1 MTTRYSWM
9 AMFAATG
16 AAAGGLFGGC
26 DSGGDDGPTNGSG
39 APVLARPSKSGTVA
53 ITGNDKFVA
62 MVNPE
67 TGSISVFD
75 TATDTRIASVKTGRE
90 PSSIVI
96 GPDDDTAYVANRGDA
111 TVVKITSLTTRPEV
125 SAPVDVGS
133 EPTGVALSPT
143 GKRLFVAE
151 FAEGR
156 VSVIDTE
163 TMKVTATIA
172 EPDRPKALA
181 VTNNGDANDA
191 DELLVVPEFFGEPT
205 GPEGTDTSR
214 TGRIRLYKLADLG
227 AAASIALAS
236 IALAPIASGF
246 APTDST
252 NAVLGPPVQTSPNQ
266 LTSAIVV
273 GSKLYVTTV
282 SASPAPPFKFNVNV
296 QPVLEVVD
304 LQARQQDTSALGTM
318 NLARLVKDQ
327 LPDPTATPGAP
338 PRNFLADLI
347 DVGFVGSDVAY
358 ALSQGGDAIQRVV
371 LDPSGPRL
379 GSDNNKQIDIGV
391 APAGSTLACQ
401 TPTGLVVA
409 HAAAR
414 AYVNCWITRS
424 LGVVDLASQALVKTV
439 VSDAIADSE
448 KDVQAGKRFYFTARG
463 RWSKDSWEA
472 CGSCHP
478 DGLTDN
484 ITWIFPTGP
493 RQTVSMDG
501 TFSKAAGRAQSQR
514 VLNWTAQFEEI
525 HDFERNTRAVSGGLG
540 AITEGACNTPDEKPR
555 PLALDG
561 FRPGK
566 STATGTDQ
574 ASAAAK
580 ELQDQPGGCTKD
592 WDQIEAFVKT
602 IRPPRGLRALDAAS
616 VARGAALF
624 AKAGTPGADPSA
636 AGCIQCHGGPG
647 WTVSRLFYRATTQRT
662 DQLAA
667 TAFQPPTAFPSAA
680 VVGALAWNFQT
691 LQIALQPGSTLFDG
705 PEAAPIGPNQLACV
719 LRNTGTFGVP
729 GDAAATDALELKND
743 PAKLVGPR
751 AQGRLGYNAPS
762 LYGLSLGAPYLH
774 HGGAR
779 TLAELFDDPKWK
791 VHAEAGSA
799 VWLHQGTADDIAA
812 RKRDL
817 INFLLS
823 IDATTAVQDIPAG
836 FDACPANEL

>member
-1 MTTRYSWM
+1 MTKRVFWM
-9 AMFAATG
+9 AMLASAGAT
-16 AAAGGLFGGC
+16 LGGC
-26 DSGGDDGPTNGSG
+26 DSGGDDEPTGGGP
-39 APVLARPSKSGTVA
+39 PVLARPSKSGTVA

-62 MVNPE
+62 MVNTE
-67 TGSISVFD
+67 TGSVSVFD
-75 TATDTRIASVKTGRE
+75 TATDTRIASVKTGGE

-96 GPDDDTAYVANRGDA
+96 GPDDDTAYVANRADA
-111 TVVKITSLTTRPEV
+111 TVVKITSLTTSPRV
-125 SAPVDVGS
+125 SAPVAVGS

-156 VSVIDTE
+156 ISVIDTDA
-163 TMKVTATIA
+163 MKLTATID
-172 EPDRPKALA
+172 EPDHPRAIA
-181 VTNNGDANDA
+181 VTNNGDASDA
-191 DELLVVPEFFGEPT
+191 DEQLVVPEFFGEPT
-205 GPEGTDTSR
+205 GQEGTDTSR
-214 TGRIRLYKLADLG
+214 TGRIRLYKLSDLSSAG
-227 AAASIALAS
+227 SITLP
-236 IALAPIASGF
+236 PISSGF
-246 APTDST
+246 APTDPGN
-252 NAVLGPPVQTSPNQ
+252 NALGPPVQTSPNQ
-266 LTSAIVV
+266 LASAIVV

-304 LQARQQDTSALGTM
+304 LQARQQDTGALGTM

-327 LPDPTATPGAP
+327 LPDPATAPAAP

-347 DVGFVGSDVAY
+347 DIGFVGSDVAY

-379 GSDNNKQIDIGV
+379 GSDRNKQIDIGV
-391 APAGSTLACQ
+391 APAGSAQACQ

-439 VSDAIADSE
+439 VSDAIADGE

-463 RWSKDSWEA
+463 RWSKESWEA

-493 RQTVSMDG
+493 RQTISMDG
-501 TFSKAAGRAQSQR
+501 TFSKAASRAQSQR

-540 AITEGACNTPDEKPR
+540 AITEGACNTSGETAR

-561 FRPGK
+561 FLAGK
-566 STATGTDQ
+566 STATGTDT
-574 ASAAAK
+574 APAAAK
-580 ELQDQPGGCTKD
+580 ERQDEPGGCTQN
-592 WDQIEAFVKT
+592 WNQIEAFVKT

-624 AKAGTPGADPSA
+624 AKAGAPGADPDA
-636 AGCIQCHGGPG
+636 AGCVQCHGGAG
-647 WTVSRLFYRATTQRT
+647 WTMSRLFYRATSDRT
-662 DQLAA
+662 GQLHG
-667 TAFQPPTAFPSAA
+667 TAFQPPGAFPSAA

-691 LQIALQPGSTLFDG
+691 LQIAVQPGSSLFDG
-705 PEAAPIGPNQLACV
+705 PEADPKGIGPNQLACV
-719 LRNTGTFGVP
+719 IRNTGTFGVP
-729 GDAAATDALELKND
+729 GDATATGALELKND
-743 PAKLVGPR
+743 PTTVTSALR
-751 AQGRLGYNAPS
+751 AQGRLGYNPPS

-779 TLAELFDDPKWK
+779 TLAELFDDPRWK

-823 IDATTAVQDIPAG
+823 IDATTAVQDTPAG
-836 FDACPANEL
+836 FDACPANEF

>member
-1 MTTRYSWM
+1 MTKCMSWM
-9 AMFAATG
+9 AML
-16 AAAGGLFGGC
+16 AAAGALGGC
-26 DSGGDDGPTNGSG
+26 DRGGDDGPTTGGS
-39 APVLARPSKSGTVA
+39 PVLARPSKSGTVA

-67 TGSISVFD
+67 TGSISVFE
-75 TATDTRIASVKTGRE
+75 TATNTRIANVKTGGE
-90 PSSIVI
+90 PSSIAI
-96 GPDDDTAYVANRGDA
+96 GPDDDTAYVANRADA
-111 TVVKITSLTTRPEV
+111 TVVKITSLTTSPKV
-125 SAPVDVGS
+125 SAPVAVGS

-163 TMKVTATIA
+163 TMKVTASIT
-172 EPDRPKALA
+172 EPDRPRALA
-181 VTNNGDANDA
+181 VTNNGDASDA

-205 GPEGTDTSR
+205 GQEGTDTSR
-214 TGRIRLYKLADLG
+214 TGRIRLYKLSDLG
-227 AAASIALAS
+227 AAGA
-236 IALAPIASGF
+236 IALAPIPSGF
-246 APTDST
+246 APTD
-252 NAVLGPPVQTSPNQ
+252 AAGAALGPPVQTSPNQ
-266 LTSAIVV
+266 LASAIVV
-273 GSKLYVTTV
+273 GNKLYATTV

-304 LQARQQDTSALGTM
+304 LVARQQDTSALGTM
-318 NLARLVKDQ
+318 NLARLVKEQ
-327 LPDPTATPGAP
+327 VPDPATTAGAP
-338 PRNFLADLI
+338 ARNFLADLI
-347 DVGFVGSDVAY
+347 DIGFVGTDVAY

-371 LDPSGPRL
+371 LDSSGPRL
-379 GSDNNKQIDIGV
+379 GSDINKQIDIGA

-409 HAAAR
+409 HQAAR
-414 AYVNCWITRS
+414 AYVNCWVTRS

-439 VSDAIADSE
+439 VSDAIADGE

-463 RWSKDSWEA
+463 RWSKESWEA

-493 RQTVSMDG
+493 RQTISMDG
-501 TFSKAAGRAQSQR
+501 TFSKAASRAQSQR

-540 AITEGACNTPDEKPR
+540 AITEGACNTPDEKAR

-561 FRPGK
+561 FRTGK
-566 STATGTDQ
+566 SSASGTDQ
-574 ASAAAK
+574 ASAAAR
-580 ELQDQPGGCTKD
+580 ELQDQPGGCNKD

-636 AGCIQCHGGPG
+636 AGCVHCHGGPG

-662 DQLAA
+662 DQLAV
-667 TAFQPPTAFPSAA
+667 TAFQSPAAFPSAA
-680 VVGALAWNFQT
+680 VVGALAWNFHT
-691 LQIALQPGSTLFDG
+691 LQIALQPSSSAFDG
-705 PEAAPIGPNQLACV
+705 PEADPKGIGPNQLACV
-719 LRNTGTFGVP
+719 IRNTGTFGVP
-729 GDAAATDALELKND
+729 GDAAATGALELKND
-743 PAKLVGPR
+743 PTTVTSALR

-799 VWLHQGTADDIAA
+799 VWLHQGTPDDIAA

-817 INFLLS
+817 ISYLLS

-836 FDACPANEL
+836 FDACPANEF

>member
-1 MTTRYSWM
+1 MTKRISWM
-9 AMFAATG
+9 AML
-16 AAAGGLFGGC
+16 AAAGASLGGC
-26 DSGGDDGPTNGSG
+26 DSGGDDGPTNGG
-39 APVLARPSKSGTVA
+39 GPPVLARPSKSGTVA
-53 ITGNDKFVA
+53 ITGNDKLVA

-75 TATDTRIASVKTGRE
+75 TATDTRIANVKTGAE
-90 PSSIVI
+90 PSSIAI
-96 GPDDDTAYVANRGDA
+96 GPDDDTAYVANRADA
-111 TVVKITSLTTRPEV
+111 TVVKITGLTTSPKV
-125 SAPVDVGS
+125 SAPVAVGS

-156 VSVIDTE
+156 VSVIDTD
-163 TMKVTATIA
+163 TMKVTATIT
-172 EPDRPKALA
+172 EPDRPRALA
-181 VTNNGDANDA
+181 VTNNGDASDA
-191 DELLVVPEFFGEPT
+191 DELLIVPEFFGEPT
-205 GPEGTDTSR
+205 GQEGTDASR
-214 TGRIRLYKLADLG
+214 TGRIRLYKLSDLG
-227 AAASIALAS
+227 SAGSIT
-236 IALAPIASGF
+236 LAPIASGF
-246 APTDST
+246 APTDAT
-252 NAVLGPPVQTSPNQ
+252 GAALGPVVQTSPNQ
-266 LTSAIVV
+266 LASAIVV

-304 LQARQQDTSALGTM
+304 LQARLQDTSALGTM
-318 NLARLVKDQ
+318 NLARLVKEQ
-327 LPDPTATPGAP
+327 LLDPAAAPGAP
-338 PRNFLADLI
+338 ARNFLADLI

-371 LDPSGPRL
+371 LDAAGPRL
-379 GSDNNKQIDIGV
+379 GSDANKQIDIGL

-409 HAAAR
+409 HTAAR
-414 AYVNCWITRS
+414 AYVNCWVTRS

-439 VSDAIADSE
+439 VSDAIADGE
-448 KDVQAGKRFYFTARG
+448 KDLQAGRRFYFTARG

-493 RQTVSMDG
+493 RQTISMDG
-501 TFSKAAGRAQSQR
+501 TFSKAANRAQSQR
-514 VLNWTAQFEEI
+514 ALNWTAQFEEI

-540 AITEGACNTPDEKPR
+540 AITGGACNTPDEKAR

-561 FRPGK
+561 FRTGK
-566 STATGTDQ
+566 STATGTDMV
-574 ASAAAK
+574 SAAAK

-636 AGCIQCHGGPG
+636 AGCVQCHGGPG

-662 DQLAA
+662 DQLGA
-667 TAFQPPTAFPSAA
+667 TAFQPPAAFPSAA
-680 VVGALAWNFQT
+680 VVGALAWNFHTVQ
-691 LQIALQPGSTLFDG
+691 LAVQPGSSLFDG
-705 PEAAPIGPNQLACV
+705 PEADAKGLGPDQLACV
-719 LRNTGTFGVP
+719 IRNTGTFGVP
-729 GDAAATDALELKND
+729 GDAAATGALELKND
-743 PAKLVGPR
+743 PTTIASALR

-762 LYGLSLGAPYLH
+762 LYGLALGAPYLH
-774 HGGAR
+774 HGGAH

-799 VWLHQGTADDIAA
+799 VWLHQGTPDDIAA

-823 IDATTAVQDIPAG
+823 IDAATAVQDVPAG

>member
-1 MTTRYSWM
+1 MTKRISWM
-9 AMFAATG
+9 AML
-16 AAAGGLFGGC
+16 AAAGASVGGC
-26 DSGGDDGPTNGSG
+26 DGGGDDGPATGLT
-39 APVLARPSKSGTVA
+39 VLARPSKSGTVA
-53 ITGNDKFVA
+53 ITGNDKLVA

-67 TGSISVFD
+67 TGSISVFE
-75 TATDTRIASVKTGRE
+75 TATDTRIANVKTGRE
-90 PSSIVI
+90 PSSIAI
-96 GPDDDTAYVANRGDA
+96 GPDDDTAYVANRADA
-111 TVVKITSLTTRPEV
+111 TVVKITGLKTSPKV

-163 TMKVTATIA
+163 TMKVTATIT

-181 VTNNGDANDA
+181 VTNNGDASDA
-191 DELLVVPEFFGEPT
+191 DELLVVPEFFGEPN
-205 GPEGTDTSR
+205 GQEGTDTSR
-214 TGRIRLYKLADLG
+214 TGRIRLYKLSDLG
-227 AAASIALAS
+227 AAGSIT
-236 IALAPIASGF
+236 LAPIASGF
-246 APTDST
+246 APTDG
-252 NAVLGPPVQTSPNQ
+252 NNNPLGPPVQTSANQ
-266 LTSAIVV
+266 LASAIVV
-273 GSKLYVTTV
+273 GNKLYATTV

-296 QPVLEVVD
+296 QPVVEVVD
-304 LQARQQDTSALGTM
+304 LVARQQDTSALGTM
-318 NLARLVKDQ
+318 NLAKLVKEQ
-327 LPDPTATPGAP
+327 VPDPATTTGAP
-338 PRNFLADLI
+338 ARNFLADLI
-347 DVGFVGSDVAY
+347 DIGFVGTDVAY

-371 LDPSGPRL
+371 LDSTGPRL
-379 GSDNNKQIDIGV
+379 GSDSNKQIDIGAV
-391 APAGSTLACQ
+391 PAGSTLACQ

-409 HAAAR
+409 HQAAR
-414 AYVNCWITRS
+414 AYVNCWVTRS
-424 LGVVDLASQALVKTV
+424 LGVVDLASQALIKTV
-439 VSDAIADSE
+439 VSDAIADNE

-463 RWSKDSWEA
+463 RWSKESWEA

-501 TFSKAAGRAQSQR
+501 TFSKAANRAQLQR

-540 AITEGACNTPDEKPR
+540 AITEGACNTPDEKAR

-561 FRPGK
+561 FRTGK
-566 STATGTDQ
+566 SSGNGTDQ
-574 ASAAAK
+574 SSAAAR

-602 IRPPRGLRALDAAS
+602 IRPPRGLRGLDAAS

-624 AKAGTPGADPSA
+624 AKAGAPGADPSA
-636 AGCIQCHGGPG
+636 AGCVDCHGGAG
-647 WTVSRLFYRATTQRT
+647 WTVSRLFYRPTTQRT

-667 TAFQPPTAFPSAA
+667 TVFQPPAAFPSAA
-680 VVGALAWNFQT
+680 VVGALAWNFHT
-691 LQIALQPGSTLFDG
+691 LQLAVQPGVAGLFDG
-705 PEAAPIGPNQLACV
+705 PEADPNGIGANQLACV

-729 GDAAATDALELKND
+729 GDAAATSALELKND
-743 PAKLVGPR
+743 PTKVATTLR
-751 AQGRLGYNAPS
+751 AQGRLGYNAPA
-762 LYGLSLGAPYLH
+762 LYGLALGAPYLH

-779 TLAELFDDPKWK
+779 TLTELFDDPKWK

-799 VWLHQGTADDIAA
+799 VWLHQGTPDDIAA

-817 INFLLS
+817 ISYLLS

-836 FDACPANEL
+836 FDACPANEF